1 MLGNALFGSLACF
14 ACWPQLNL
22 HAYTITR
29 GVGHPQSHQSFFC
42 PTVIIY
48 LAARQRLCLH
58 HTCDPAKATS
68 KAHSRGNTFSV
79 CLVTSIDKRGF
90 AVGPT
95 DFVCFFNHHEY
106 KIAPNGRFVK
116 EQSEVF
122 FLFLGSFCLT
132 FLLWRA
138 GRRGDFV
145 KPFFWRRIF
154 IILLFSIYSFPVSY
168 LSWLMVGWLYTIL

>member
-90 AVGPT
+90 AVGPAN
-95 DFVCFFNHHEY
+95 FEGLFLNHHAISLSQGVGHPPSHRLKSFSLTFGGGGLPPSRICQE
-106 KIAPNGRFVK
+106 KRG
-116 EQSEVF
+116 VF
-122 FLFLGSFCLT
+122 FGMFST
-132 FLLWRA
+132 FL
-138 GRRGDFV
+138 
-145 KPFFWRRIF
+145 
-154 IILLFSIYSFPVSY
+154 
-168 LSWLMVGWLYTIL
+168 